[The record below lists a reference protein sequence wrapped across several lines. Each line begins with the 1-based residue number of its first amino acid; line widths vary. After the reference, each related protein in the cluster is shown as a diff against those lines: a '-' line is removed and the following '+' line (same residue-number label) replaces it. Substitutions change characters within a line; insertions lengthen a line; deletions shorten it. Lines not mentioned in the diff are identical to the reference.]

1 MGILAKW
8 VNIGKHGLVWVNMS
22 NLWVAMDKCGHG
34 DIYRQRDTKQTSNER
49 RWYCSPL
56 NSIPIV
62 CPCLPMFT
70 HIYSHLPI
78 HPLYCR
84 IHIHILRS
92 RYKNMGIRV
101 GVKGRGVFDKSWYG
115 SSTCIVMMS
124 RWYHL
129 LYYKIEWVYRQNGW
143 TLVNMGKHEMAWR
156 LP

>member
-1 MGILAKW
+1 M
-8 VNIGKHGLVWVNMS
+8 GKHVGM
-22 NLWVAMDKCGHG
+22 AMEKCVHG
-34 DIYRQRDTKQTSNER
+34 DSYRQRDTKQTSNER

-56 NSIPIV
+56 NCIPIV
-62 CPCLPMFT
+62 CPYLPMFT

-101 GVKGRGVFDKSWYG
+101 CVKERGVFHKTWYG

-129 LYYKIEWVYRQNGW
+129 LYYKTKWVNWQIGKHW
-143 TLVNMGKHEMAWR
+143 LTWVNMRWPGDFRRSTHYTAR
-156 LP
+156 LLTELLGE